1 MEPSSK
7 PSTSRNKDWMFCPY
21 TGAMLELDAVK
32 NVAHCQVSGY
42 SIGLDGAPQQAPAQL
57 DPWESHRGTAS
68 HLLPAAALLHPPATC
83 GARCRSHAELEDKV
97 RMVQESD
104 MEEYE
109 RRFGLEPLVRSERQQ
124 EQEDMLHGRSR
135 ATVSLILRLLLLF

>member
-7 PSTSRNKDWMFCPY
+7 PSSSRNKDWMFCPY

-42 SIGLDGAPQQAPAQL
+42 SIGLDGVPQQAPAQL

-68 HLLPAAALLHPPATC
+68 HLLPAAALQGPHTATRQRPARACSLAIDLPPPPPQLPSSAPRPVC
-83 GARCRSHAELEDKV
+83 
-97 RMVQESD
+97 
-104 MEEYE
+104 
-109 RRFGLEPLVRSERQQ
+109 
-124 EQEDMLHGRSR
+124 
-135 ATVSLILRLLLLF
+135 